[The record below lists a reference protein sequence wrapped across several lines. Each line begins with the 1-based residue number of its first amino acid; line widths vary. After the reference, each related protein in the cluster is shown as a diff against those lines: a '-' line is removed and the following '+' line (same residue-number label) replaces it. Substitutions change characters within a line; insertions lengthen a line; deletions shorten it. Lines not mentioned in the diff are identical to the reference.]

1 MCDCFNMKTVVIT
14 GIDSVGKSTEI
25 ANLPWKNTRKYPNN
39 EEIKE
44 QINNLYQ
51 VLANDDKLH
60 ENIVHN
66 IYRQIHDLY
75 DRDFRIDYTVPEGED
90 VLIFD
95 RYFIDNVVYSRMNG
109 VEKASYSEDHH
120 YVPDLVIMLKAR
132 NYAVWKEKFVL
143 KGDENIREP
152 AVLFEQVQKEL
163 QAVLRELQESKKIKK
178 YTIIQGLE
186 SDTQEKIVEVINDL
200 ISS

>member
-1 MCDCFNMKTVVIT
+1 MKTVVIC

-44 QINNLYQ
+44 QINNLYR

-75 DRDFRIDYTVPEGED
+75 DRDFRIDYAVPEGEK
-90 VLIFD
+90 VFIFD

-109 VEKASYSEDHH
+109 CEKASYSEDHR
-120 YVPDLVIMLKAR
+120 YIPDLVIMLRAR
-132 NYAVWKEKFVL
+132 NYPVWKEKFIL

-163 QAVLRELQESKKIKK
+163 QKVLKELQESGKIKR
-178 YTIIQGLE
+178 YTIIEAL
-186 SDTQEKIVEVINDL
+186 SPDTNQKIVDVIKSL
-200 ISS
+200 LSS

>member
-1 MCDCFNMKTVVIT
+1 MKTVVIC

-44 QINNLYQ
+44 QINNLYKI
-51 VLANDDKLH
+51 LTNDDTLH
-60 ENIVHN
+60 ESTIHN
-66 IYRQIHDLY
+66 IFRQIHDLY
-75 DRDFRIDYTVPEGED
+75 DRDFRIDYTVPEPGAP

-95 RYFIDNVVYSRMNG
+95 RYFIDNVVYSRING
-109 VEKASYSEDHH
+109 VEKASYAEDHH

-132 NYAVWKEKFVL
+132 DWPLWKSKFQL

-152 AVLFEQVQKEL
+152 AILFERVQNEL
-163 QAVLRELQESKKIKK
+163 QAVLRELQEAKKIKK
-178 YTIIQGLE
+178 YTIITGLE
-186 SDTQEKIVEVINDL
+186 DDTQEKIVQVISEL

>member
-1 MCDCFNMKTVVIT
+1 MKTVVLV
-14 GIDSVGKSTEI
+14 GIDSVGKTTEI
-25 ANLPWKNTRKYPNN
+25 SKLPWKNTRKYPNN

-44 QINNLYQ
+44 QINNLYRI
-51 VLANDDKLH
+51 LANDDKLH
-60 ENIVHN
+60 ENTVHN

-109 VEKASYSEDHH
+109 VEKASYAEDHH

-132 NYAVWKEKFVL
+132 DYPKWKEKFKY
-143 KGDENIREP
+143 KGDENIRDP
-152 AVLFEQVQKEL
+152 AILFEEVQKEL

-186 SDTQEKIVEVINDL
+186 SDTQEKIVQVISDL
-200 ISS
+200 ISSP